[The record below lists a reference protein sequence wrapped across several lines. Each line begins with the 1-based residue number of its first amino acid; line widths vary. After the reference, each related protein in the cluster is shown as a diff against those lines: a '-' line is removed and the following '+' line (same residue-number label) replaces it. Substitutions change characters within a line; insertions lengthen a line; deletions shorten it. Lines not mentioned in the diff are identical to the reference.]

1 MLLNFV
7 TVLRY
12 LLGLVFVFSGF
23 VKIIDF
29 WWFSGVVSSY
39 GVLPDFLVLPFS
51 FLVSFLEFV
60 FGLML
65 LFGILVRVA
74 SLGLFLLSLLFL
86 FVLIYGVFYLGFE
99 SCGCFGKL
107 IEFRN
112 PLLNVVKTIF
122 IFTFVLVY
130 IIVGNLH
137 RVRNLIFYAV
147 VLYSILFVFVGL
159 SVRGQDLGFFDLSS
173 VGLDRGKNY
182 LLLFLSHSDCGY
194 CFEGMM
200 PVWNSIDEFKGIE
213 VVGIFYNVDDRLVD
227 YLRERYGFRFRVLSL
242 RGESPFVWTPVEVL
256 VDGFGRVYYKVES
269 VRPTR
274 AHITKLMSAVK
285 KFLKQNNGGKYEKGQ
300 RDILNGVNRFIF
312 AFCSCS

>member
-1 MLLNFV
+1 MRLNFV
-7 TVLRY
+7 TILRY

-23 VKIIDF
+23 VKIIDLG
-29 WWFSGVVSSY
+29 WFSGVVSSY

-51 FLVSFLEFV
+51 FLASFLEFV

-107 IEFRN
+107 IKFRN
-112 PLLNVVKTIF
+112 LLLNVVKTIF
-122 IFTFVLVY
+122 IFTFVLIY

-137 RVRNLIFYAV
+137 RVRNLIFSAV

-159 SVRGQDLGFFDLSS
+159 SVRGQDFGFFDLSS

-182 LLLFLSHSDCGY
+182 LLLFLSPSDCGY
-194 CFEGMM
+194 CFEGMT
-200 PVWNSIDEFKGIE
+200 PVWNSIDEFEGIE
-213 VVGIFYNVDDRLVD
+213 VVGIFYNVDDRL
-227 YLRERYGFRFRVLSL
+227 
-242 RGESPFVWTPVEVL
+242 
-256 VDGFGRVYYKVES
+256 
-269 VRPTR
+269 
-274 AHITKLMSAVK
+274 I
-285 KFLKQNNGGKYEKGQ
+285 
-300 RDILNGVNRFIF
+300 I
-312 AFCSCS
+312 